1 MAYLVQ
7 SLVNLRHEIDL
18 VWPNRDRRTDGWVRW
33 PQDGISYGHNPD
45 GKGAVHAIDVD
56 KDGIWVP
63 YILDRIKAI
72 RGVIWYAIW
81 DRHIYDIHYGWRK
94 DPYNGKN
101 PHIDHVHIEVEHTA
115 LGETWGGHWG
125 VSAEATQT
133 IGSAPY
139 TDPAWGEADPTVGM
153 ATTAGH
159 IVGGG
164 TSGVNYGRGIA
175 SLRNL

>member
-1 MAYLVQ
+1 VAYLVQ
-7 SLVNLRHEIDL
+7 SLVNLRAEIDNL
-18 VWPNRDRRTDGWVRW
+18 WPNRDRRTDGWVRW
-33 PQDGISYGHNPD
+33 PKDGISYGHNPD

-63 YILDRIKAI
+63 YILDRVKLVK
-72 RGVIWYAIW
+72 GVIWYAIW
-81 DRHIYDIHYGWRK
+81 SDHIYSDDYGWAK
-94 DPYNGKN
+94 QPYSGRSR
-101 PHIDHVHIEVEHTA
+101 HLDHVHLEVRHTA

-125 VSAEATQT
+125 ISSAPTQS

-139 TDPAWGEADPTVGM
+139 TDPAWGDADPSVAM
-153 ATTAGH
+153 AATAGN

-164 TSGVNYGRGIA
+164 TSGITIGQAIA